1 MGKKA
6 KEQLSLAEAV
16 NKRRDLVRD
25 LLQFR
30 LSLDGTAVQTPG
42 GPGAIQKRLREV
54 DLRIATLKQG
64 K

>member
-6 KEQLSLAEAV
+6 KEELSLAEAV
-16 NKRRDLVRD
+16 NRRRELVKD

-30 LSLDGTAVQTPG
+30 LSLDSSAVQTQG
-42 GPGAIQKRLREV
+42 GAGAIQKKLREV